1 MSIDSCEGCWLL
13 SHGPGTT
20 QGHEGQE
27 AGGMWATAPGTAPV
41 GRVISPSRAVNYRG
55 RAISEDGRAQ
65 ADYESKNALAV
76 GHREVI
82 DKSRDGTEA
91 DLGRYGNL
99 I

>member
-1 MSIDSCEGCWLL
+1 MSIDSCEGRCLL
-13 SHGPGTT
+13 SHGPGRT
-20 QGHEGQE
+20 EGQE

-41 GRVISPSRAVNYRG
+41 GRVISPSQAGNCRG
-55 RAISEDGRAQ
+55 LAISEDGWGQ
-65 ADYESKNALAV
+65 PDCESKNALAV

-82 DKSRDGTEA
+82 DESRDGTEA